1 MTEQRKK
8 VKRKELFHDF
18 RLCVYGLKNMPKWN
32 TIQAEVIYRLM
43 FDKIFEYYKDL
54 EVISLD
60 EMKLYYKTLINIYKS
75 LERRLK

>member
-18 RLCVYGLKNMPKWN
+18 KLCVRGLKNMPKWN
-32 TIQAEVIYRLM
+32 GIQAEVIYLLM

-60 EMKLYYKTLINIYKS
+60 EMKLYYKALINIFNS